1 MIKFTIPVVPRTKK
15 NSQRILRNQKT
26 GRPFVM
32 QSTQYIEYEKAFL
45 LSISARYRVK
55 IDYPVNLCAT
65 FFMPSKRRVDLVNL
79 LEALQDA
86 LVKANVLADDNSKIV
101 KSVDGSRVLYDKEHP
116 RTEVIISEANI

>member
-32 QSTQYIEYEKAFL
+32 QSKQYIEYENACL
-45 LSISARYRVK
+45 LSINARYRVK

>member
-15 NSQRILRNQKT
+15 NSQRIMRNPKT

-32 QSTQYIEYEKAFL
+32 QSKQYIEYENACL
-45 LSISARYRVK
+45 LSINARYRVK

-101 KSVDGSRVLYDKEHP
+101 KSVDGSRVMYDKQNP
-116 RTEVIISEANI
+116 RIEVTITRAET

>member
-32 QSTQYIEYEKAFL
+32 QSAQYIEYEKACL

-116 RTEVIISEANI
+116 RTEVIISEAKV